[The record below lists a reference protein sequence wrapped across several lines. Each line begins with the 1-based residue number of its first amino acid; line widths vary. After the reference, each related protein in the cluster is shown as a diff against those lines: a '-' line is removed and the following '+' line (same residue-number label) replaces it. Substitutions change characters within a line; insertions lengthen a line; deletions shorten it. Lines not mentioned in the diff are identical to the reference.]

1 VSRRVTPPAAGSA
14 RLLADQALER
24 AAGAPL
30 IGGNAVRV
38 LKDATENFPAWKE
51 AIAGATR
58 FILFESY
65 IFDDDRVG
73 IEFRDALAA
82 KAASGVKVRV
92 LYDWLGSPK
101 GLFSSRFW
109 RPLRDAGA
117 EVRAFNP
124 PRLDSP
130 FGWIRRDHRK
140 SIAIDG
146 RIGFVS
152 GLCASG
158 DWEGRPERGQ
168 DPWRDTGIE
177 IRGPAVADVER
188 AFAQVWSAVGDPI
201 PEDEATDPASIPPE
215 GEVDL
220 RVVAGAPNAA
230 ELFRLDQFIAA
241 IARERL
247 WLTDAYFVPLSLYV
261 EALRSAARDG
271 VDVRLL
277 LPGSSDLPLVSPL
290 SRSGY
295 RPLLEAG
302 VRVFEWNGTMLH
314 AKTAVV
320 DGRWA
325 RIGSTNL
332 NFASFVGNYELDVA
346 IEDEGVAAELERL
359 YAEDLG
365 NATEIVLKARRL
377 GPGTAV
383 RRAAAKPRRASP
395 ESSARGATAGA
406 LRLGKVVGGALT
418 HPRELGN
425 SESRA
430 MAVAGVALLGLAV
443 AAIRWPHAIAWP
455 FAAIMTWL
463 AVSYLI
469 RAWRERSGGGPRR
482 QP

>member
-1 VSRRVTPPAAGSA
+1 MSPRVTPPAAGSA

-38 LKDATENFPAWKE
+38 LKDAGENFPAWKD
-51 AIAGATR
+51 AIAKATR
-58 FILFESY
+58 SILFESY
-65 IFDDDRVG
+65 IFDDDAVG
-73 IEFRDALAA
+73 RSFRDALAE
-82 KAASGVKVRV
+82 KAAAGVQVRV
-92 LYDWLGSPK
+92 LYDWLGSPWK
-101 GLFSSRFW
+101 APTRFW

-140 SIAIDG
+140 SIAVDG

-152 GLCASG
+152 GLCASA

-168 DPWRDTGIE
+168 EPWRDTGIE

-201 PEDEATDPASIPPE
+201 PADEATDPATIPRE
-215 GEVDL
+215 GDVDL

-277 LPGSSDLPLVSPL
+277 LPGSSDLPLLSPL

-295 RPLLEAG
+295 RPLLDAG

-325 RIGSTNL
+325 RVGSTNL

-346 IEDEGVAAELERL
+346 IEDGGVALELERL
-359 YAEDLG
+359 YKNDLE
-365 NATEIVLKARRL
+365 NATEIVLQTRRL
-377 GPGTAV
+377 GTRV
-383 RRAAAKPRRASP
+383 MRASERPRRASR

-430 MAVAGVALLGLAV
+430 LIVAAIALLALTV
-443 AAIRWPHAIAWP
+443 IAIRWPHAIAWP
-455 FAAIMTWL
+455 FAAIMGWL
-463 AVSYLI
+463 ALSYFI
-469 RAWRERSGGGPRR
+469 RAWREWKSR
-482 QP
+482 